1 MKIRLFAIIFLL
13 FFAFTESKKF
23 MKKKEEDLKLENLQ
37 AQVTLKV
44 GDIVVKKEDNAL
56 SDFLS
61 SFEEKK
67 FSNIGLVVPTTAGLK
82 VLHLDIEDENLQFSS
97 MKDYSNFAVKLAVF
111 EYEEKVD
118 ENTLVNIVKSLQEK
132 DIKFDYDYEFDNEK
146 FYSTELINK
155 IYFELFGEN
164 LYTNLG
170 TFLDKEIIL
179 ISDILKNSRLKK
191 RFELDFKL

>member
-118 ENTLVNIVKSLQEK
+118 ENNLVNIVKSLQEK

-170 TFLDKEIIL
+170 TFLDKQIIL